1 MGVAVGPAHPV
12 VDFSCH
18 PLRLI
23 SEEQVVAPLEAC
35 LPVGPIGLG
44 RIEPHPGGLLVGG
57 LLTGGVLG
65 FQERFPGI
73 MLAAVHEM
81 PIIQPRPT
89 KGFLRHI
96 EGDGVDDMEPAAGR
110 GGGATY
116 VARVVGYFGTQKYD
130 MKRGVRH
137 ETDSVTSPVRP
148 SGRFIWTSGPA
159 GELRQ
164 KGYSVDLT

>member
-1 MGVAVGPAHPV
+1 
-12 VDFSCH
+12 
-18 PLRLI
+18 
-23 SEEQVVAPLEAC
+23 
-35 LPVGPIGLG
+35 
-44 RIEPHPGGLLVGG
+44 
-57 LLTGGVLG
+57 
-65 FQERFPGI
+65 
-73 MLAAVHEM
+73 MLAAVHQM

-164 KGYSVDLT
+164 KGYSVDLN